1 MPIFAQNNSTLP
13 QEDLAIYKIG
23 VIGLLRKILS
33 ILFLLVAGTVV
44 LMAQNQVVRISG
56 NVKDNNGEILPYAT
70 VRLKDTSTGCITDY
84 NGNFSFNGKV
94 NGQTLVVSSIGYKDY
109 EVALSSKT
117 VFPLKIVL
125 EETSYEIDE
134 VVIKPKRE
142 RYKKK
147 GNPAVELATEIINR
161 RNEDNPFENDYVS
174 RDRYETFIIALDNF
188 TEEKQQQA
196 MFRKFPF
203 LSNYVDTSKVSGKPI
218 LNISTRE
225 LAATDFFQKRPSRQ
239 KQLVHGREW
248 IGIEDFLPDE
258 EVRASLEATLK
269 DVDLFNEKVM
279 IMRNE
284 FVSPF
289 ADYATTYYK
298 YYLQDTIWVEG
309 EKCVDLAFAPRN
321 VQSFGFTGHLYIT
334 IDSTHFVKWI
344 QMNVPYD
351 INLNFVEYMNLEQKF
366 TRDSEHPRL
375 LTYECITAE
384 FKLYDF
390 IDGIYGRREVFYSG
404 YKFNDDVNLEPFDHQ
419 EPVIEPQEAY
429 GRDDEFWAQY
439 RDKEAGTDGGKNN
452 DVKEMLKELRDV
464 PAYYWTEQLV
474 NLIFSGFVPVREEN
488 NPFYIGPVNTI
499 ISYNGM
505 EKMRIKLGGMT
516 TAYLSPHLFGTG
528 YLIYGVDDN
537 RFKYFGRLE
546 YSFPEKKEQW
556 NEFPVHSLRL
566 QYENDIYQYGQQ
578 YLYTNKDNALLSLK
592 RLPDNMIGYVRNT
605 ELTYTRERH
614 SGFSLTASLRN
625 RVNEATKFIPMERTD
640 GSGPVKEIM
649 QTELEIGLRYA
660 PHEKFV
666 QHKWNRK
673 SKTPEHPVFTLNH
686 TFSQAGLLGSD
697 YSIQHTEISYRQRLM
712 AAPIGYFDVMLRA
725 GKIWGQAPYPLLI
738 IPNANLSYTYR
749 KETFET
755 MTPMEFVM
763 DQHLTWDVVYYMNGL
778 IFNRIPLF
786 NNLKLREVLYCRG
799 TWGSLSDKNNP
810 AIDKSGKIFSY
821 PTDRS
826 KATGT
831 VMKEPFVEIG
841 AGVENIFKLVSI
853 NWFKRMTY
861 KNSPDVDQW
870 GLRIA
875 VHLQY

>member
-1 MPIFAQNNSTLP
+1 MAAILRKTAILLLLLTTGVIVAFAQGQS
-13 QEDLAIYKIG
+13 
-23 VIGLLRKILS
+23 
-33 ILFLLVAGTVV
+33 
-44 LMAQNQVVRISG
+44 VRIYG
-56 NVKDNNGEILPYAT
+56 NVKDENGEILSYAT

-94 NGQTLVVSSIGYKDY
+94 EGQTLIVSSLGYKDY
-109 EVALSSKT
+109 EVKLSSRT
-117 VFPLKIVL
+117 SFPLKVVL
-125 EETSYEIDE
+125 KTTTYDLDEI
-134 VVIKPKRE
+134 VIKPGKE
-142 RYKKK
+142 KYVKK
-147 GNPAVELATEIINR
+147 GNPAVELASEIINR
-161 RNEDNPFENDYVS
+161 RGDDNPFNNDYVS
-174 RDRYETFIIALDNF
+174 RDRYETYLIALDNF
-188 TEEKQQQA
+188 TEDKQQQA
-196 MFRKFPF
+196 MFRNFPF
-203 LSNYVDTSKVSGKPI
+203 LSEYVDTSKVSGKPI
-218 LNISTRE
+218 LNVSTRE
-225 LAATDFFQKRPSRQ
+225 LAATDYYQKRPSRQ

-269 DVDLFNEKVM
+269 DVDLFNEKV
-279 IMRNE
+279 IILRNE

-289 ADYATTYYK
+289 ADYATTYYRF
-298 YYLQDTIWVEG
+298 YLQDTIDVEG
-309 EKCVDLAFAPRN
+309 ERCVDLAFVPRN

-334 IDSTHFVKWI
+334 VDSTHFVKWI

-366 TRDSEHPRL
+366 DRDSIHPRL

-404 YKFNDDVNLEPFDHQ
+404 YKFNEDVDKEPFTHQ
-419 EPVIEPQEAY
+419 EQVIEPNEASE
-429 GRDDEFWAQY
+429 RDEEFWADY
-439 RDKEAGTDGGKNN
+439 RNNVTGTDGGKNK
-452 DVKEMLKELRDV
+452 DVKEMLTRLRKV
-464 PAYYWTEQLV
+464 PVYYWTEQFI
-474 NLIFSGFVPVREEN
+474 NLLFSGFIPVKEDKT
-488 NPFYIGPVNTI
+488 PFYIGPVNTML
-499 ISYNGM
+499 SYNGM
-505 EKMRIKLGGMT
+505 EKLRIKLGGMT
-516 TAYLSPHLFGTG
+516 TAYLNPHLFGTG

-537 RFKYFGRLE
+537 RFKYYGRLE
-546 YSFPEKKEQW
+546 YSFAPKKEQW

-578 YLYTNKDNALLSLK
+578 YIYTNKDNALLSLK

-614 SGFSLTASLRN
+614 SGFTLTGTVRN
-625 RVNEATKFIPMERTD
+625 RVNEATKFIPMERND
-640 GSGPVKEIM
+640 GSGAVKEIM
-649 QTELEIGLRYA
+649 QTELELGLRYA

-673 SKTPEHPVFTLNH
+673 SKTPEQPVFTLNH
-686 TFSQAGLLGSD
+686 SISKAGILGSD
-697 YSIQHTEISYRQRLM
+697 YSIQHTEFSYRQRLM
-712 AAPIGYFDVMLRA
+712 AAPVGYFDVMLRA

-755 MTPMEFVM
+755 MTPMEFIL

-778 IFNRIPLF
+778 IFNRTPLIK
-786 NNLKLREVLYCRG
+786 NLKLREVLYCRG
-799 TWGSLSDKNNP
+799 VWGSLSDVNNP
-810 AIDKSGKIFSY
+810 SIDTSGELFSY

-831 VMKEPFVEIG
+831 VMKEPFVELG
-841 AGVENIFKLVSI
+841 AGVENIFKLMSI

-870 GLRIA
+870 GIRIA

>member
-1 MPIFAQNNSTLP
+1 MDYFVKKYVLVIAVIIMNVSAMYAQS
-13 QEDLAIYKIG
+13 
-23 VIGLLRKILS
+23 GL
-33 ILFLLVAGTVV
+33 T
-44 LMAQNQVVRISG
+44 RIHG
-56 NVKDNNGEILPYAT
+56 NVKDENGEVLPYTT

-84 NGNFSFNGKV
+84 NGNFSFNAKAD
-94 NGQTLVVSSIGYKDY
+94 GQTLVVTSIGYKDY
-109 EVALSSKT
+109 EVKLTSRTSY
-117 VFPLKIVL
+117 PLKITL
-125 EETSYEIDE
+125 TSSAYDMEE
-134 VVIKPKRE
+134 VVIKPTRE
-142 RYKKK
+142 RYQKK
-147 GNPAVELATEIINR
+147 GNPAVELITEIINR
-161 RNEDNPFENDYVS
+161 RNEDNPFNNEFVS
-174 RDRYETFIIALDNF
+174 RDRYETFLIALDNF

-196 MFRKFPF
+196 TFRNFPF
-203 LSNYVDTSKVSGKPI
+203 LQEYVDTSKVSGKPV
-218 LNISTRE
+218 LNVSSRE
-225 LAATDFFQKRPSRQ
+225 LAATDYFQRRPSRQ
-239 KQLVHGREW
+239 KQKVHGREW

-269 DVDLFNEKVM
+269 DVDLFNDKVM

-289 ADYATTYYK
+289 SDIATTYYRF
-298 YYLQDTIWVEG
+298 YLQDTLLVEG
-309 EKCVDLAFAPRN
+309 EKCVDLAFVPRN
-321 VQSFGFTGHLYIT
+321 LQSFGFTGHLYIT
-334 IDSTHFVKWI
+334 VDSTHFVKWV

-351 INLNFVEYMNLEQKF
+351 INLNFVEYMNVEQKF
-366 TRDSEHPRL
+366 DRDSEHPRL

-384 FKLYDF
+384 LKLYDF

-404 YKFNDDVNLEPFDHQ
+404 YKFNDDVDTEPFTHQ
-419 EPVIEPQEAY
+419 EPIIETAEALD
-429 GRDDEFWAQY
+429 RDSEFWAQY
-439 RDKEAGTDGGKNN
+439 RNKDDGGDGGKTQ
-452 DVKEMLKELRDV
+452 DVEEMITRLREV
-464 PAYYWTEQLV
+464 PLYYWTEQLI
-474 NLIFSGFVPVREEN
+474 NLIFSGFVPVREVN
-488 NPFYIGPVNTI
+488 NPFYIGPINTI
-499 ISYNGM
+499 LSYNGM
-505 EKMRIKLGGMT
+505 EKLRIKLGGMT
-516 TAYLSPHLFGTG
+516 TANLNPHLFGTG
-528 YLIYGVDDN
+528 YLIYGLDDN
-537 RFKYFGRLE
+537 RFKYYGRLE
-546 YSFPEKKEQW
+546 YSFPSKKEQW
-556 NEFPVHSLRL
+556 NEFPVHSIRL
-566 QYENDIYQYGQQ
+566 QYEDDIYQYGQQ
-578 YLYTNKDNALLSLK
+578 YLYTNKDNALLSIK
-592 RLPDNMIGYVRNT
+592 RLPDNMIGYVRNS
-605 ELTYTRERH
+605 ELTYTMERH
-614 SGFSLTASLRN
+614 SGFSFTGVLRN
-625 RVNEATKFIPMERTD
+625 RVNEATRFIPMERSD
-640 GSGPVKEIM
+640 GSGPVNEIM

-686 TFSQAGLLGSD
+686 TFSKAGLLGSD
-697 YSIQHTEISYRQRLM
+697 YSIQHTELSYRQRIM

-778 IFNRIPLF
+778 IFNRTPLLKK
-786 NNLKLREVLYCRG
+786 LKLREVLYCRG

-810 AIDKSGKIFSY
+810 AIDKSGNIFLY

-831 VMKEPFVEIG
+831 VMNEPFVEIG
-841 AGVENIFKLVSI
+841 AGVENIFKLMSI

>member
-1 MPIFAQNNSTLP
+1 MHAIFRHL
-13 QEDLAIYKIG
+13 
-23 VIGLLRKILS
+23 LS
-33 ILFLLVAGTVV
+33 ILALTTIWTLDII
-44 LMAQNQVVRISG
+44 AQNGLTRISG
-56 NVKDNNGEILPYAT
+56 NVKDNEGEVLPYTT
-70 VRLKDTSTGCITDY
+70 VRLKNTSSGCITDY
-84 NGNFSFNGKV
+84 NGNFSFNARAE
-94 NGQTLVVSSIGYKDY
+94 GQTLVISSIGYQDFEQVLTSHTTY
-109 EVALSSKT
+109 
-117 VFPLKIVL
+117 PLNIILKPVTYDL
-125 EETSYEIDE
+125 QE
-134 VVIKPKRE
+134 VVIKPGKE

-147 GNPAVELATEIINR
+147 GNPAVELAEEIINR
-161 RNEDNPFENDYVS
+161 KERDNPFNNDYVS
-174 RDRYETFIIALDNF
+174 RNRYETFVIALDNF
-188 TEEKQQQA
+188 TEEKQERS

-203 LSNYVDTSKVSGKPI
+203 LKDYVDTSLVSGKPI

-225 LAATDFFQKRPSRQ
+225 LAATDYFQRKPERQ
-239 KQLVHGREW
+239 KQKVAGRDW

-258 EVRASLEATLK
+258 EVRASLEATLR
-269 DVDLFNEKVM
+269 DVDLFNEKVL

-289 ADYATTYYK
+289 ADYATTFYK
-298 YYLQDTIWVEG
+298 FYLQDTIIVEE
-309 EKCVDLAFAPRN
+309 EKCVDLAFVPRN
-321 VQSFGFTGHLYIT
+321 LQSFGFTGHLYIT
-334 IDSTHFVKWI
+334 VDSTHFVKWI

-351 INLNFVEYMNLEQKF
+351 INLNFVEYMNVEQKF
-366 TRDSEHPRL
+366 ARDSEHPRL

-390 IDGIYGRREVFYSG
+390 IDGIYGRREVYYSG
-404 YKFNDDVNLEPFDHQ
+404 YKFNEDVDREPFTHQ
-419 EPVIEPQEAY
+419 EPIIEPIEATE
-429 GRDDEFWAQY
+429 RDEEFWTEFRTQ
-439 RDKEAGTDGGKNN
+439 DKNATEHGKAK
-452 DVKEMLKELRDV
+452 DVGEMLTKLRQV
-464 PAYYWTEQLV
+464 PAYYWTEQLI
-474 NLIFSGFVPVREEN
+474 NLIFSGFVPVKEEKT
-488 NPFYIGPVNTI
+488 PFYIGPINTI

-505 EKMRIKLGGMT
+505 EKVRFKLGGMT
-516 TAYLSPHLFGTG
+516 TAHLNPHWFGTG
-528 YLIYGVDDN
+528 YLIYGLDN
-537 RFKYFGRLE
+537 RFKYYGRLE
-546 YSFPEKKEQW
+546 YSFVPKKEQW

-566 QYENDIYQYGQQ
+566 QYEDDIYQYGQQ

-605 ELTYTRERH
+605 ELTYTLERH
-614 SGFSLTASLRN
+614 SGFSFTGIVRN
-625 RVNEATKFIPMERTD
+625 RVNEATKFIPMEKTD
-640 GSGPVKEIM
+640 GSGSTNEIM

-686 TFSQAGLLGSD
+686 TMAFEGILGSN
-697 YSIQHTEISYRQRLM
+697 YSIQHTELSYRQRLM

-778 IFNRIPLF
+778 IFNRTPLLKH
-786 NNLKLREVLYCRG
+786 LKLREVLYCRG
-799 TWGSLSDKNNP
+799 TWGSLSEKNDP
-810 AIDKSGKIFSY
+810 AKEISDKIFFY

-826 KATGT
+826 AATGT
-831 VMKEPFVEIG
+831 TMTVPFVEIG
-841 AGVENIFKLVSI
+841 AGVENIFKLMSI
-853 NWFKRMTY
+853 NWFRRLTY

>member
-1 MPIFAQNNSTLP
+1 MNYLVKKYVLLIAIIMMNAQAMFAQSSLT
-13 QEDLAIYKIG
+13 
-23 VIGLLRKILS
+23 
-33 ILFLLVAGTVV
+33 
-44 LMAQNQVVRISG
+44 RISG
-56 NVKDNNGEILPYAT
+56 NVKDENGEALPYTT

-84 NGNFSFNGKV
+84 NGNFSFNAKAD
-94 NGQTLVVSSIGYKDY
+94 GQTLVVTCIGYKDY
-109 EVALSSKT
+109 EIKLTSRTRYPLNITLTSSAYDM
-117 VFPLKIVL
+117 
-125 EETSYEIDE
+125 EE
-134 VVIKPKRE
+134 VVIKPTRE
-142 RYKKK
+142 RYQKK
-147 GNPAVELATEIINR
+147 GNPAVELITEIINR
-161 RNEDNPFENDYVS
+161 RNTDNPFNNEFVS
-174 RDRYETFIIALDNF
+174 RDRYETFLIALDNF

-196 MFRKFPF
+196 TFRNFPF
-203 LSNYVDTSKVSGKPI
+203 LKEYVDTSQVSGKPI
-218 LNISTRE
+218 LNVSSRE
-225 LAATDFFQKRPSRQ
+225 LAATDYFQRRPSRQ
-239 KQLVHGREW
+239 KQKVHGREW

-258 EVRASLEATLK
+258 EVRASVEATLK
-269 DVDLFNEKVM
+269 DVDLFNDKVM

-289 ADYATTYYK
+289 SDIATTYYRF
-298 YYLQDTIWVEG
+298 YLQDTLVVEG
-309 EKCVDLAFAPRN
+309 EKCVDLAFVPRN
-321 VQSFGFTGHLYIT
+321 LQSFGFTGHLYIT
-334 IDSTHFVKWI
+334 VDSTHFVKWV

-351 INLNFVEYMNLEQKF
+351 INLNFVEYMNVEQKF
-366 TRDSEHPRL
+366 DRDSEHPRL

-384 FKLYDF
+384 LKLYDF

-404 YKFNDDVNLEPFDHQ
+404 YKFNDDVDREPFTHQ
-419 EPVIEPQEAY
+419 EPIIETEDAM
-429 GRDDEFWAQY
+429 GKDSEFWAQY
-439 RDKEAGTDGGKNN
+439 RSMDDGGDGGKTQ
-452 DVKEMLKELRDV
+452 DVEEMISRLREV
-464 PAYYWTEQLV
+464 PLYYWTEQLI
-474 NLIFSGFVPVREEN
+474 NLIFSGFVPLRQEN
-488 NPFYIGPVNTI
+488 NPFYIGPINTI
-499 ISYNGM
+499 LSYNGM
-505 EKMRIKLGGMT
+505 EKLRIKLGGMT
-516 TAYLSPHLFGTG
+516 TANLNPHLFGTG
-528 YLIYGVDDN
+528 YLIYGLDDN
-537 RFKYFGRLE
+537 RFKYYGRLE
-546 YSFPEKKEQW
+546 YSFPAKKEQW

-566 QYENDIYQYGQQ
+566 QYEDDIYQYGQQ

-592 RLPDNMIGYVRNT
+592 RLPDNMIGYVRNA
-605 ELTYTRERH
+605 ELTYTLERH
-614 SGFSLTASLRN
+614 SGFSFTGVLRN
-625 RVNEATKFIPMERTD
+625 RVNEATRFIPMERSD
-640 GSGPVKEIM
+640 GSGPVNEIM

-686 TFSQAGLLGSD
+686 TFSKAGLLGSD
-697 YSIQHTEISYRQRLM
+697 YSIQHTELSYRQRIM
-712 AAPIGYFDVMLRA
+712 AAPVGYFDVMLRA

-778 IFNRIPLF
+778 IFNRTPLLKK
-786 NNLKLREVLYCRG
+786 LKLREVLYCRG

-810 AIDKSGKIFSY
+810 AIDTSGNIFFY

-831 VMKEPFVEIG
+831 VMTEPFVEIG
-841 AGVENIFKLVSI
+841 AGVENIFKLMSI

>member
-1 MPIFAQNNSTLP
+1 MDSFVKKYALVITVIILNVTAMYAQS
-13 QEDLAIYKIG
+13 
-23 VIGLLRKILS
+23 GL
-33 ILFLLVAGTVV
+33 T
-44 LMAQNQVVRISG
+44 RIHG
-56 NVKDNNGEILPYAT
+56 NVKDENGEVLPYTT

-84 NGNFSFNGKV
+84 NGNFSFNAKAD
-94 NGQTLVVSSIGYKDY
+94 GQTLVVTSIGYKDY
-109 EVALSSKT
+109 EVKLTSRTSY
-117 VFPLKIVL
+117 PLKITL
-125 EETSYEIDE
+125 TSSAYDMEE
-134 VVIKPKRE
+134 VVIKPTRE
-142 RYKKK
+142 RYQKK
-147 GNPAVELATEIINR
+147 GNPAVELITEIINR
-161 RNEDNPFENDYVS
+161 RNEDNPFNNEFVS
-174 RDRYETFIIALDNF
+174 RDRYETFLIALDNF

-196 MFRKFPF
+196 TFRNFPF
-203 LSNYVDTSKVSGKPI
+203 LQEYVDTSKVSGKPV
-218 LNISTRE
+218 LNVSSRE
-225 LAATDFFQKRPSRQ
+225 LAATDYFQKRPSRQ
-239 KQLVHGREW
+239 KQKVHGREW

-269 DVDLFNEKVM
+269 DVDLFNDKVM

-289 ADYATTYYK
+289 SDIATTYYRF
-298 YYLQDTIWVEG
+298 YLQDTLLVEG
-309 EKCVDLAFAPRN
+309 EKCVDLAFVPRN
-321 VQSFGFTGHLYIT
+321 LQSFGFTGHLYIT
-334 IDSTHFVKWI
+334 VDSTHFVKWV

-351 INLNFVEYMNLEQKF
+351 INLNFVEYMNVEQKF
-366 TRDSEHPRL
+366 DRDSEHPRL

-384 FKLYDF
+384 LKLYDF

-404 YKFNDDVNLEPFDHQ
+404 YKFNDDVDTEPFTHQ
-419 EPVIEPQEAY
+419 EPIIETADALD
-429 GRDDEFWAQY
+429 RDSEFWAQY
-439 RDKEAGTDGGKNN
+439 RNMDDGGDGGKTQ
-452 DVKEMLKELRDV
+452 DVEEMIARLREV
-464 PAYYWTEQLV
+464 PVYYWTEQLI

-488 NPFYIGPVNTI
+488 NPFYVGPINTI
-499 ISYNGM
+499 LSYNGM
-505 EKMRIKLGGMT
+505 EKLRIKLGGMT
-516 TAYLSPHLFGTG
+516 TANLNPHLFGTG
-528 YLIYGVDDN
+528 YLIYGLDDN
-537 RFKYFGRLE
+537 RFKYYGRLE
-546 YSFPEKKEQW
+546 YSFLPKKEQW
-556 NEFPVHSLRL
+556 NEFPVHSIRL
-566 QYENDIYQYGQQ
+566 QYEDDIYQYGQQ
-578 YLYTNKDNALLSLK
+578 YLYTNKDNALLSIK
-592 RLPDNMIGYVRNT
+592 RLPDNMIGYVRNS
-605 ELTYTRERH
+605 ELTYTMERH
-614 SGFSLTASLRN
+614 SGFSFTGVLRN
-625 RVNEATKFIPMERTD
+625 RVNEATRFIPMERSD
-640 GSGPVKEIM
+640 GSGPVNEIM

-686 TFSQAGLLGSD
+686 TFSKAGLLGSD
-697 YSIQHTEISYRQRLM
+697 YSIQHTELSYRQRIM

-778 IFNRIPLF
+778 IFNRTPLLKK
-786 NNLKLREVLYCRG
+786 LKLREVLYCRG

-810 AIDKSGKIFSY
+810 AIDKSGNIFLY

-831 VMKEPFVEIG
+831 VMNEPFVEIG
-841 AGVENIFKLVSI
+841 AGVENIFKLMSI

>member
-1 MPIFAQNNSTLP
+1 MNYLVKKYVLLIAIIMMNAQAMFAQSSLT
-13 QEDLAIYKIG
+13 
-23 VIGLLRKILS
+23 
-33 ILFLLVAGTVV
+33 
-44 LMAQNQVVRISG
+44 RISG
-56 NVKDNNGEILPYAT
+56 NVKDENGEALPYTT

-84 NGNFSFNGKV
+84 NGNFSFNAKA
-94 NGQTLVVSSIGYKDY
+94 NGQTLVVTCIGYKDY
-109 EVALSSKT
+109 EVKLSSST
-117 VFPLKIVL
+117 RYPLNITL
-125 EETSYEIDE
+125 TSSAYDMEE
-134 VVIKPKRE
+134 VVIKPTRE
-142 RYKKK
+142 RYQKK
-147 GNPAVELATEIINR
+147 GNPAVELITEIINR
-161 RNEDNPFENDYVS
+161 RNTDNPFNNEFVS
-174 RDRYETFIIALDNF
+174 RDRYETFLIALDNF

-196 MFRKFPF
+196 TFRNFPF
-203 LSNYVDTSKVSGKPI
+203 LKEYVDTSQVSGKPI
-218 LNISTRE
+218 LNVSSRE
-225 LAATDFFQKRPSRQ
+225 LAATDYFQRRPSRQ
-239 KQLVHGREW
+239 KQKVHGREW

-258 EVRASLEATLK
+258 EVRASVEATLK
-269 DVDLFNEKVM
+269 DVDLFNDKVM

-289 ADYATTYYK
+289 SDIATTYYRF
-298 YYLQDTIWVEG
+298 YLQDTLVVEG
-309 EKCVDLAFAPRN
+309 EKCVDLAFVPRN
-321 VQSFGFTGHLYIT
+321 LQSFGFTGHLYIT
-334 IDSTHFVKWI
+334 VDSTHFVKWV

-351 INLNFVEYMNLEQKF
+351 INLNFVEYMNVEQKF
-366 TRDSEHPRL
+366 DRDSEHPRL

-384 FKLYDF
+384 LKLYDF

-404 YKFNDDVNLEPFDHQ
+404 YKFNDDVDREPFTHQ
-419 EPVIEPQEAY
+419 EPIIETEDAM
-429 GRDDEFWAQY
+429 GKDSEFWAQY
-439 RDKEAGTDGGKNN
+439 RSMDDGGDGGKTQ
-452 DVKEMLKELRDV
+452 DVEEMISRLREV
-464 PAYYWTEQLV
+464 PLYYWTEQLI
-474 NLIFSGFVPVREEN
+474 NLIFSGFVPLRQEN
-488 NPFYIGPVNTI
+488 NPFYIGPINTI
-499 ISYNGM
+499 LSYNGM
-505 EKMRIKLGGMT
+505 EKLRIKLGGMT
-516 TAYLSPHLFGTG
+516 TANLNPHLFGTG
-528 YLIYGVDDN
+528 YLIYGLDDN
-537 RFKYFGRLE
+537 RFKYYGRLE
-546 YSFPEKKEQW
+546 YSFPAKKEQW

-566 QYENDIYQYGQQ
+566 QYEDDIYQYGQQ

-592 RLPDNMIGYVRNT
+592 RLPDNMIGYVRNA
-605 ELTYTRERH
+605 ELTYTLERH
-614 SGFSLTASLRN
+614 SGFSFTGVLRN
-625 RVNEATKFIPMERTD
+625 RVNEATRFIPMERSD
-640 GSGPVKEIM
+640 GSGPVNEIM

-686 TFSQAGLLGSD
+686 TFSKAGLLGSD
-697 YSIQHTEISYRQRLM
+697 YSIQHTELSYRQRIM
-712 AAPIGYFDVMLRA
+712 AAPVGYFDVMLRA

-778 IFNRIPLF
+778 IFNRTPLLKK
-786 NNLKLREVLYCRG
+786 LKLREVLYCRG

-810 AIDKSGKIFSY
+810 AIDTSGKIFFY

-831 VMKEPFVEIG
+831 VMTEPFVEIG
-841 AGVENIFKLVSI
+841 AGVENIFKLMSI